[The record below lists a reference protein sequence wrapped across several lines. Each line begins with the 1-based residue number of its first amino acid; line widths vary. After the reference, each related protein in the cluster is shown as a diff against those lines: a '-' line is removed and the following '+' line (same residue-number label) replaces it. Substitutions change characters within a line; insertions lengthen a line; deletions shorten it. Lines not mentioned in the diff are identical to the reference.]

1 MKDFLNQDI
10 NLGDMVVYSNS
21 SRYGRLS
28 GPYEVGDLSREFSS
42 KTVGILK
49 KNGFG
54 HVTKPSYVDNNRLVV
69 VSKLLP

>member
-42 KTVGILK
+42 KTIGILK
-49 KNGFG
+49 NNRFG
-54 HVTKPSYVDNNRLVV
+54 RTINPSYVSNNRLIV